1 MLAYKKLFDDV
12 FGEVGKVIVG
22 QQEMVTQVL
31 SAIMADGNALLEGY
45 PGLAKTL
52 TVRTLAKIM
61 DLRFSR
67 IQNTPDLMPS
77 DITGTYVLEESG
89 GKREFKFHPG
99 PVFAN
104 VVLADEINRATPKTQ
119 SALLEAMQEKQV
131 TVGNTTYKLDLP
143 FFVLATQN
151 PIEQEGSLALDQHVF
166 VNGELKTGKELLELA
181 QNSCVQEEDA
191 KGIRLYDI
199 KAWTLSLNP
208 EGRLEKSSCLLY
220 TLPYKDELMEITTK
234 TGKKLTVTKNHPFL
248 VNENGTISWKKAEEL
263 TKQDYLVNPARIIL
277 SQPLEVMSHAE
288 AISRMKQKPIP
299 CEIPFDK
306 DFAFWVSFLL
316 SDGYIGEKCVQAVQ
330 KNYPEALDRF
340 VEVSRKYGFN
350 PRVLTNRGR
359 RYATIYSKPLVEYLL
374 VRFGVKGGKDKEIPS
389 WFLSF
394 PEEMNR
400 EFLKT
405 FISLESS
412 LRDNRIVFVQKSAYN
427 VSIISYMLLREGII
441 SWPRIRRDGTV
452 FNMKIQGIDFLK
464 YLQKVG
470 WISESKIRNLDL
482 GRTVKSS
489 FRVVPVDRKAV
500 LKLVGLLGINSFH
513 TLKNRKDITARDW
526 YGSYKGIKEGETV
539 MSVNSLS
546 KMASDIEAEIA
557 QRETTVFIDN
567 LDADLRFFAASIG
580 LPMTEISRQLVIS
593 KNQVWSTYK
602 GQNAL
607 HAVEVKSYIAEQYK
621 LRLTEAKTLLNY
633 LKGLLSED
641 IFYDRVKSISYK
653 PSDGMAFGLT
663 VPGLQNYLGGFGGC
677 GINHNTYP
685 LPEAQADRFLLKIK
699 VTYPSFDEE
708 MEIVNRYAAEEKEK
722 KLRVVLSKEQL
733 LDLQALTRQ
742 VPISSDIKQYVVS
755 LVTETRNRKDII
767 EYGASPRAS
776 TGLVLAS
783 KARALIS
790 GRNHVSIEDIRA
802 MAYPVLRHRI
812 ILNFEAERK
821 GLTPDGAVKMLLDKV
836 K

>member
-1 MLAYKKLFDDV
+1 
-12 FGEVGKVIVG
+12 
-22 QQEMVTQVL
+22 
-31 SAIMADGNALLEGY
+31 
-45 PGLAKTL
+45 
-52 TVRTLAKIM
+52 
-61 DLRFSR
+61 
-67 IQNTPDLMPS
+67 
-77 DITGTYVLEESG
+77 
-89 GKREFKFHPG
+89 
-99 PVFAN
+99 
-104 VVLADEINRATPKTQ
+104 
-119 SALLEAMQEKQV
+119 MQEKQV

-151 PIEQEGSLALDQHVF
+151 PIEQEGSLAMDQHVF

-181 QNSCVQEEDA
+181 GKDCVQEDE
-191 KGIRLYDI
+191 KGTKLYDL

-208 EGRLEKSSCLLY
+208 EGRLEKSNCLLY
-220 TLPYKDELMEITTK
+220 TLPFKDELMEITTK

-248 VNENGTISWKKAEEL
+248 VNENGTILWKKAEEL

-277 SQPLEVMSHAE
+277 SQLREVMSHAE

-306 DFAFWVSFLL
+306 DFAFWMAFIL
-316 SDGYIGEKCVQAVQ
+316 SDGYIGEKCVAAVQ
-330 KNYPEALDRF
+330 KNYPEALDKF
-340 VEVSRKYGFN
+340 ISISKKYGFN
-350 PRVLTNRGR
+350 PGI
-359 RYATIYSKPLVEYLL
+359 ATKNGCRDARIYSKPLVEYLNI
-374 VRFGVKGGKDKEIPS
+374 RFGVKGGRDKEIPS

-400 EFLKT
+400 EFLRT

-412 LRDNRIVFVQKSAYN
+412 LRDNRVLFTQKSANN

-441 SWPRIRRDGTV
+441 SWIRHDGRIFRL
-452 FNMKIQGIDFLK
+452 KIQGKDLISYLNKIGWVSEDKAKAIDLNR
-464 YLQKVG
+464 
-470 WISESKIRNLDL
+470 IIR
-482 GRTVKSS
+482 SS
-489 FRVVPVDRKAV
+489 FRVVPVDRKRV
-500 LKLVGLLGINSFH
+500 LRLVGLLGFNSFH
-513 TLKNRKDITARDW
+513 TLKNRTDITARDW
-526 YGSYKGIKEGETV
+526 YGSYRGIKDGEIV
-539 MSVNSLS
+539 MSVDSLKLFANDIKKEIEFRKQPRFFENLNSDPRL
-546 KMASDIEAEIA
+546 
-557 QRETTVFIDN
+557 
-567 LDADLRFFAASIG
+567 FAASIG
-580 LPMTEISRQLVIS
+580 LPMTEISKNLSLS
-593 KNQVWSTYK
+593 KNQVWQLYTTGNSMQTAQIK
-602 GQNAL
+602 D
-607 HAVEVKSYIAEQYK
+607 HMKEQYK
-621 LRLTEAKTLLNY
+621 LCLSEAESLLTYFE
-633 LKGLLSED
+633 GLLSED
-641 IFYDRVKSISYK
+641 VFYDRIKSISCK

-663 VPGLQNYLGGFGGC
+663 VPALQNYIAGFGGC

-699 VTYPSFDEE
+699 VTYPSVDEE
-708 MEIVNRYAAEEKEK
+708 MEIVNRYSAEDKEK
-722 KLRVVLSKEQL
+722 KLRVVISKEQL

-742 VPISSDIKQYVVS
+742 VPVSSDIKQFVVS
-755 LVTETRNRKDII
+755 LINETRNRKDII